1 MTLKYAK
8 SLRWGTYGRN
18 QKYTEAVSKTLGKL
32 TKEHLEAILRTQRH
46 IRKETKEAIE
56 LILKMESEEHFK
68 KNKEAED
75 LQEEIENLEKRGW

>member
-8 SLRWGTYGRN
+8 SIKWGTYGKG
-18 QKYTEAVSKTLGKL
+18 QKYKEAVYLTLGQL
-32 TKEHLEAILRTQRH
+32 TKEHLEAILRTQKQ

-68 KNKEAED
+68 KNKEAQD
-75 LQEEIENLEKRGW
+75 LQEEVEKLEQKGW